1 MRARRPRSRSVVFAP
16 LGKNRGTVHQRRSV
30 FRREGW
36 ETRWVVGAATTVCE
50 EKRKLRCRMR
60 ELLEATPPQERV
72 QRSQAACDAVASTK
86 AFEEAVVVMLYLSL
100 PDEVDTTP
108 LALRAYQLGKT
119 VCAPRVDWERKRL
132 TPVELS
138 AFDLARCQ
146 VRRFGVREPAE
157 DARPVPLSEID
168 LVLTPGLAFD
178 EQGWRLGRG
187 EGFYDRFLA
196 RPELAR
202 ADVFGLCFDFQLIP
216 LVPRSDHDVQM
227 DVVTTDRR
235 VVGPCRR

>member
-1 MRARRPRSRSVVFAP
+1 MR
-16 LGKNRGTVHQRRSV
+16 Q
-30 FRREGW
+30 
-36 ETRWVVGAATTVCE
+36 
-50 EKRKLRCRMR
+50 
-60 ELLEATPPQERV
+60 LLDATPPQERAL
-72 QRSQAACDAVASTK
+72 RSQAACDAVASTK
-86 AFEEAVVVMLYLSL
+86 VFEEAVVVMLYLSL
-100 PDEVDTTP
+100 ADEVDTTP

-157 DARPVPLSEID
+157 DARPVPLPEID

-178 EQGWRLGRG
+178 EEGWRLGRG

-196 RPELAR
+196 RPELSR
-202 ADVFGLCFDFQLIP
+202 ASVFGLCFDFQLIP

-227 DVVTTDRR
+227 DLVATDRR
-235 VVGPCRR
+235 VVATRSR